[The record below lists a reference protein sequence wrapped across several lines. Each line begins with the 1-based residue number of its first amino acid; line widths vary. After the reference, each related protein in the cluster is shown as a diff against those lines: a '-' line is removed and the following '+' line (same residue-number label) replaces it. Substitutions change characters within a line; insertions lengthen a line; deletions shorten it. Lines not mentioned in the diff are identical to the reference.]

1 MYARRRS
8 IILLLI
14 LALMVVTACQNDAS
28 DVTGDVAS
36 DVNQTE
42 EPKTQHTNTESQ
54 DKEES
59 VDTEPEEILPILDI
73 KIIES
78 HFEGEEGAFVIKAM
92 NDDKFIVF
100 NEGLANTALPPCSTF
115 KIPNA
120 LIGLELGVVKDKNTM
135 MKWDGT
141 EYWNKDWNRD
151 HTLESAIEYS
161 TVWYFKKLA
170 KAVGMDNMQK
180 YLNEMDYGNA
190 DISGG
195 IDKFW
200 LDSSLKITAFEQVE
214 FLEKFYKKDLPFR
227 EENLNMVKE
236 MIVLENLGCGTLSGK
251 TGTGNDGGWF
261 VGYCETPRE
270 VYLFS
275 AYIKKKQGKDVKKIV
290 IDILE
295 DGKLGSDL

>member
-1 MYARRRS
+1 MNARRLS
-8 IILLLI
+8 IVLLLI
-14 LALMVVTACQNDAS
+14 IVLMAVAACKNAII
-28 DVTGDVAS
+28 
-36 DVNQTE
+36 DVNQAE
-42 EPKTQHTNTESQ
+42 EPQTHHIKTVSQ
-54 DKEES
+54 SKENP
-59 VDTEPEEILPILDI
+59 VAIEPEKILPILDI

-78 HFEGEEGAFVIKAM
+78 HYAGEEGTFVMKAM
-92 NDDKFIVF
+92 NDNKYIVF
-100 NEGLANTALPPCSTF
+100 NEELANTEFSPCSTF

-120 LIGLELGVVKDKNTM
+120 LIGLELGIVKDKNTM

-141 EYWNKDWNRD
+141 VYRIKDWNRD

-161 TVWYFKKLA
+161 TVWYFRKLA
-170 KAVGMDNMQK
+170 KTVGMDNMQK
-180 YLNEMDYGNA
+180 YLNEMDYGNT

-200 LDSSLKITAFEQVE
+200 LDSSLKITAYEQVE
-214 FLEKFYKKDLPFR
+214 FLEKFYKKDLPFK

-236 MIVLENLGCGTLSGK
+236 MIVLENLECGTLSGK

-290 IDILE
+290 IDILSE
-295 DGKLGSDL
+295 GKLGSYN